1 MYLRDSM
8 LDTHNLWVFKPND
21 FNRGRGVHI
30 FSTLEELK
38 KLIANYIQGVE
49 IIHKPVVT
57 D

>member
-21 FNRGRGVHI
+21 FNMGRGVHI

-38 KLIANYIQGVE
+38 KLIANYTQGVE

>member
-1 MYLRDSM
+1 M

-21 FNRGRGVHI
+21 LNRGRGVHI

-38 KLIANYIQGVE
+38 KLIASYTQGVE